1 MKQVR
6 EMVAHDRNGERDGAA
21 PRDARIV
28 PLASATPADRAR
40 IGAKAA
46 NLAELARRGFPVPA
60 GAVLTTAAFA
70 SFLDANSLDAHAS
83 APDVLAAALPPELA
97 EELHAGVA
105 TLGDAPLAVRSSGVA
120 EDIPDASFAGQYE
133 TVLDVR
139 GATQLE
145 AAVKTCWASALG
157 GRVDAYRAARGQD
170 AGPGMAVLIQRMVP
184 ANAAGVAFTANP
196 VTGDRGETVISTVRG
211 LGERL
216 VSGQAEADEWVV
228 RGAEATCRRVVDG
241 VLNPEQALAVAELAS
256 RIAEH
261 FGQPQD
267 VEWAIA
273 DGALAILQAR
283 PMTALPAPL
292 AWTTP
297 LPGAWV
303 RNFRL
308 GEWLPEPVT
317 PLFESWLLPC
327 IEDAWA
333 AAIQRVFGG
342 PVPPPLHVIV
352 NGWYFHSP
360 AGGGST
366 LDALTGLLRRPRV
379 MWAFMQGW
387 SKPEISERVVIAPAV
402 REWRDDLLPRYR
414 AQVAAWEERVD
425 AATPAELTR
434 LVDELGALA
443 GEYTGSIGLVSGFA
457 WKAEIALAKFYRG
470 RLYDRVRR
478 SPQDLLCGLTNAAP
492 AAPYAVQSLDWVR
505 PILGE
510 LPAAEHFPD
519 DMDAR
524 RQRMEADRRAAER
537 ACRAALAGQP
547 KLLRRFEGLLDIAQR
562 YAVLTGRA
570 RQPIHPR
577 LAAAAAGRA
586 APGR

>member
-1 MKQVR
+1 MERVR
-6 EMVAHDRNGERDGAA
+6 EMVAHDRNGERDGAVT
-21 PRDARIV
+21 RDAWIV
-28 PLASATPADRAR
+28 PLATATPADRAR

-46 NLAELARRGFPVPA
+46 NLAELVRRGFPVPA
-60 GAVLTTAAFA
+60 GAVLTNAAFA
-70 SFLDANSLDAHAS
+70 SFLDANGLDVHAS
-83 APDVLAAALPPELA
+83 AAHVLAASLPSDLA
-97 EELHAGVA
+97 EELRASVG
-105 TLGDAPLAVRSSGVA
+105 TLGDVPLAVRSSAVA
-120 EDIPDASFAGQYE
+120 EDLPGASFAGQYE

-145 AAVKTCWASALG
+145 AAGKTCWASARG

-170 AGPGMAVLIQRMVP
+170 TGPGMAVLIQRMVP

-196 VTGDRGETVISTVRG
+196 VTGDRGETMISAVRG

-228 RGAEATCRRVVDG
+228 RGVEATCRRVVDG
-241 VLNPEQALAVAELAS
+241 VLSPEQALAVAELAR
-256 RIAEH
+256 RIDAH

-283 PMTALPAPL
+283 PMTALPEPVE
-292 AWTTP
+292 WTTA
-297 LPGAWV
+297 LPGSWV

-308 GEWLPEPVT
+308 GEWLPDPVT
-317 PLFESWLLPC
+317 PLFESWLLAR

-342 PVPPPLHVIV
+342 PITPPLHVIV

-414 AQVAAWEERVD
+414 A
-425 AATPAELTR
+425 
-434 LVDELGALA
+434 
-443 GEYTGSIGLVSGFA
+443 
-457 WKAEIALAKFYRG
+457 
-470 RLYDRVRR
+470 
-478 SPQDLLCGLTNAAP
+478 
-492 AAPYAVQSLDWVR
+492 
-505 PILGE
+505 
-510 LPAAEHFPD
+510 
-519 DMDAR
+519 
-524 RQRMEADRRAAER
+524 
-537 ACRAALAGQP
+537 
-547 KLLRRFEGLLDIAQR
+547 
-562 YAVLTGRA
+562 
-570 RQPIHPR
+570 
-577 LAAAAAGRA
+577 
-586 APGR
+586 